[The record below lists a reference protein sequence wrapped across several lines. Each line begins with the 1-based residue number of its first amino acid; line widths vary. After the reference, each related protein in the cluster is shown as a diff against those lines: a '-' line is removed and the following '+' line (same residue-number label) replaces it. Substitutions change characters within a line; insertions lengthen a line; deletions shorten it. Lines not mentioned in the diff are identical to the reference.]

1 MKLESL
7 YLFQNFSKE
16 KLDEIKRVS
25 NFKAYNKNDIV
36 FYESEKSD
44 ELQILAKGSVK
55 LYKTLPNGNEVF
67 LHNLHAQC
75 FVAEVAN
82 FRQIPYP
89 ATCKALNEVVM
100 LKINF
105 LKFKQK
111 FFKDDEI
118 SWFLIQNLCEKVKI
132 LSDAF
137 HQEVIFSSEEK
148 VANFLINHEDIFLSQ
163 TRVKIASLLNLQP
176 ETLSR
181 IIKIFK
187 DKGYIFQD
195 DKKITINKH
204 KIIQDFN
211 N

>member
-187 DKGYIFQD
+187 DKEYIFQD